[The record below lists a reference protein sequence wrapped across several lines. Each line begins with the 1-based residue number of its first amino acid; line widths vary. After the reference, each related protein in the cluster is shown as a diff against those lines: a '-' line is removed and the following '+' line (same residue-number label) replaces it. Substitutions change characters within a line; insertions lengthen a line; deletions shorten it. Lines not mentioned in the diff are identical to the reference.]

1 MRRMAKKTA
10 KKTVTKATKKSAKQ
24 PAKKSGASV
33 AARKAPATRAKKA
46 GTKPAAA
53 RKAASGDAGSSWRT
67 EPRTAGSDPAAS
79 RIQRRR
85 TIHAGKKYEYQEVG
99 IRADDGSEI
108 YRQMVKHPG
117 AVTILP
123 LLDTPDGLR
132 VVIIRNERF
141 AVGKTLVE
149 LPAGTLEPNEDP
161 SMSGVRELEEE
172 IGYTSEHITSLGS
185 FYTTP
190 GLTNEI
196 MYAYAATNLVHVGQR
211 LEADEKI
218 RVEMVTPDEA
228 FAMVDDGRMMDAKS
242 MLTLLLARRR
252 GLV

>member
-1 MRRMAKKTA
+1 MAKKTA
-10 KKTVTKATKKSAKQ
+10 KAKTKPAVQAKPAAKPSPKRGVATKAKSK
-24 PAKKSGASV
+24 PK
-33 AARKAPATRAKKA
+33 ARA
-46 GTKPAAA
+46 GVPTTKPAA
-53 RKAASGDAGSSWRT
+53 SGDGHVWRA
-67 EPRTAGSDPAAS
+67 EPRATGSDPAAS
-79 RIQRRR
+79 RITRRR
-85 TIHAGKKYEYQEVG
+85 TIHAGKKYQYQELG

-117 AVTILP
+117 AVTVLP

-141 AVGKTLVE
+141 AVGKTLTE

-161 SMSGVRELEEE
+161 SVSGVRELEEE
-172 IGYTSEHITSLGS
+172 IGYTSEHLTLLGT
-185 FYTTP
+185 FFTTP
-190 GLTNEI
+190 GLTDEI
-196 MYAYAATNLVHVGQR
+196 MYAYAATNLRHVGQR

-218 RVEMVTPDEA
+218 KVEMVTPDEA
-228 FAMVDDGRMMDAKS
+228 FVMVDDGRMMDAKS